1 MGKIKYTYKMITK
14 ESPYHSGGEHGEV
27 LVSYRISRYPIAT
40 FYGAN
45 ATLHARKLIQLL
57 ELSDQ
62 ELKAA
67 RGTTI

>member
-1 MGKIKYTYKMITK
+1 MGKLIYTYKIITK
-14 ESPYHSGGEHGEV
+14 DSPYHSGEEQGEI
-27 LVSYRISRYPIAT
+27 LVSNRSSREPVAT